1 MARVSP
7 SLSFGPV
14 FSCGRLWATKACVE
28 GPGFPKMC
36 DDSPENEDAGYWN
49 LSLGALF

>member
-7 SLSFGPV
+7 RLSFGPV
-14 FSCGRLWATKACVE
+14 FSYGRLWATKACIE
-28 GPGFPKMC
+28 GTNFPEQC
-36 DDSPENEDAGYWN
+36 DDNPDKDDAGYWN